1 MARPRKKKP
10 AKSESAERARHLFT
24 LEAAAVMQRLSTRQ
38 EEMVRLFSRHRSRDP
53 LMDATRSHFDS
64 VAFGELA
71 LLEPFEQRAVMA
83 FSELLGELRWY
94 LRYTEDMPVQVR
106 QAVALFVRRL
116 EVGHRALTDAIG
128 KPESDGEAV
137 VEAEVVGSAPAVA
150 VALVR
155 KR

>member
-24 LEAAAVMQRLSTRQ
+24 LEAAAVMQRLAARQ

-53 LMDATRSHFDS
+53 LLEATRSRLES

-106 QAVALFVRRL
+106 QAVALFLRRL
-116 EVGHRALTDAIG
+116 EVSHRALVSAIG
-128 KPESDGEAV
+128 TPAGDGAPVVDAEAV
-137 VEAEVVGSAPAVA
+137 AP